1 MKFEKLNK
9 KSIQF
14 ELNDGRRARVY
25 PEKGWV
31 SVTSAKGQYYEINKV
46 DKQTMLYVSNNGRRM
61 ELIDHSPR
69 VPEHDMLDLLNRLKA
84 YEAKNC

>member
-69 VPEHDMLDLLNRLKA
+69 VPEYDMLDLLNILKA

>member
-1 MKFEKLNK
+1 MEFEKLNK

-14 ELNDGRRARVY
+14 KLNDGRRARVY

-31 SVTSAKGQYYEINKV
+31 SVTSSKGQYYEINKV
-46 DKQTMLYVSNNGRRM
+46 ARETFLHVSNNGRRM

-69 VPEHDMLDLLNRLKA
+69 VPVKDIPALLDILVT
-84 YEAKNC
+84 YENKNC

>member
-1 MKFEKLNK
+1 MKFEKLNR

-46 DKQTMLYVSNNGRRM
+46 DKQTMLYVSNNGKRM

-69 VPEHDMLDLLNRLKA
+69 VPEHDMLDLLNRLKV

>member
-1 MKFEKLNK
+1 MKFEKLNR

-46 DKQTMLYVSNNGRRM
+46 DKQTMLYVSNNGKRM